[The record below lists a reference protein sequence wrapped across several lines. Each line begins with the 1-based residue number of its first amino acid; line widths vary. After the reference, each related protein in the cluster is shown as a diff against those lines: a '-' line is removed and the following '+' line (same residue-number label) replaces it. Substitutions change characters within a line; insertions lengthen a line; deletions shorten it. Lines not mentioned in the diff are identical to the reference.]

1 MTILKLCGSQQ
12 TGKLVK
18 RWEYQTILLASW
30 EIYLQDKRQ
39 QLESDTEPW
48 TSSKLGNEYIK
59 AVYCHPACLTNMQS
73 TSWEMSG
80 WKTHKLES
88 RFPGE
93 ISTTSD
99 MLSWW
104 LPLGFPGGWDGKE
117 FTCSVGDLGLILG
130 LGRSP
135 GEEHGN
141 PLQYSFL
148 ENSHGQKS
156 PVGYGPWGLKELDTT
171 EWLTHTQSGN
181 SDRYSFLG
189 LQNHC
194 WWWLQPG
201 N

>member
-1 MTILKLCGSQQ
+1 MTTLKLCGSQQ
-12 TGKLVK
+12 TGKFVK

-30 EIYLQDKRQ
+30 EIYLQDKKQ

-59 AVYCHPACLTNMQS
+59 AVYCHPACLTYMQS

-117 FTCSVGDLGLILG
+117 FTCSVGDLGSILG

-141 PLQYSFL
+141 PLQYVTNTYTKWEQWQIFFSWAP
-148 ENSHGQKS
+148 KS
-156 PVGYGPWGLKELDTT
+156 LLMMTAARKLKDAC
-171 EWLTHTQSGN
+171 S
-181 SDRYSFLG
+181 LG
-189 LQNHC
+189 EKLWQT
-194 WWWLQPG
+194 
-201 N
+201 